1 MGAPVYRIRCASMT
15 GMGELAR
22 NLAVAGRVFKKP
34 GLPLNLVVFV
44 TSRCSLLCRHCF
56 YWKEL
61 NGKKNELT
69 LEEYRRI
76 SSTLPNLLSVSLTGG
91 EPYLRRDLAEIAATF
106 AVNSRVR
113 NIQIPSN
120 GFLPERTVR
129 GAEAVLREVDTAV
142 VATGVSLDGP
152 PEIHNRIR
160 NHPQSFDRALESF
173 AGLREL
179 KPKFPNLSVGVAIT
193 VNRENQHVL
202 DGFLD
207 FVEQE
212 LKPDAISLTLVRG
225 EPMEPGLRSVD
236 PELYRRVAER
246 VVAYRKLHPRRGA
259 TYERMVVSKEEA
271 VYRLVYRTMKANRRL
286 SPCYAGQLSGVISE
300 TGDVYPCEILD
311 RKIGNIRDYGGDF
324 ASLWRSTAAW
334 EAYAYQRRLQ
344 CSCTYECALSVNVL
358 FNRRQL
364 VPLAIRTV
372 LPVSKPRMEKPDELA
387 ECGNATDYSV
397 G

>member
-1 MGAPVYRIRCASMT
+1 MT

-286 SPCYAGQLSGVISE
+286 SPCYAGQLSGVVSE

-311 RKIGNIRDYGGDF
+311 RKMGNIRDYGGDF
-324 ASLWRSTAAW
+324 AALWRSPAAW
-334 EAYAYQRRLQ
+334 EAFAFQRRLQ
-344 CSCTYECALSVNVL
+344 CSCTYECALSVNVR
-358 FNRRQL
+358 FNRRQRI
-364 VPLAIRTV
+364 PLAIRTV
-372 LPVSKPRMEKPDELA
+372 LPGSQSRTGE
-387 ECGNATDYSV
+387 T
-397 G
+397 